1 MSQGAQFAI
10 FPTALGDCAIAWA
23 PEGLVGV
30 WLPMASAQALRAR
43 IVQKMPG
50 ASEAEPAGAAADAVA
65 RIQQLLATG
74 DADLSPIAL
83 DFSRLPAFERE
94 VYLIARGVPPGRTIT
109 YGEIA
114 RKVGQVSDSRR
125 VGQAMGANR
134 WPIVV
139 PCHRVL
145 GADGKAGGFSAPGG
159 LDTKFRLLAIEKAR
173 SGDAPGLFDDLP
185 LAVKPR
191 G

>member
-1 MSQGAQFAI
+1 MTQDANFTI
-10 FPTALGDCAIAWA
+10 FSTALGDCAIAWGEA
-23 PEGLVGV
+23 GLVGV
-30 WLPMASAQALRAR
+30 WLPMASAAALGAR
-43 IVQKMPG
+43 IVQKFPG
-50 ASEAEPAGAAADAVA
+50 AQEAEPTGAQADAVA

-74 DADLSPIAL
+74 QADLSTIPL
-83 DFSRLPAFERE
+83 DFSRLAHFERE
-94 VYLIARGVPPGRTIT
+94 VYLVARQVPPGRTIT

-125 VGQAMGANR
+125 VGQAMGSNH

-159 LDTKFRLLAIEKAR
+159 LDTKLRLLAIEKAR
-173 SGDAPGLFDDLP
+173 VGDDPGLFDDLP

>member
-1 MSQGAQFAI
+1 MTQSANFAI
-10 FPTALGDCAIAWA
+10 FPTALGDCSVAWGGQ
-23 PEGLVGV
+23 GLVGV
-30 WLPMASAQALRAR
+30 WLPMASAAALRAR
-43 IVQKMPG
+43 ILQKMPG
-50 ASEAEPAGAAADAVA
+50 ATEAEPAGETAEAVE

-74 DADLSPIAL
+74 EADLSPITL
-83 DFSRLPAFERE
+83 DFSRLDAFGRE
-94 VYLIARGVPPGRTIT
+94 VYGVARQVPPGRTIT

-145 GADGKAGGFSAPGG
+145 GADGKTGGFSAPGG

-173 SGDAPGLFDDLP
+173 VGEDPGLFDDLP

-191 G
+191 

>member
-1 MSQGAQFAI
+1 MAQDASFTL
-10 FPTALGDCAIAWA
+10 FDTALGVCGLAWG
-23 PEGLVGV
+23 ENGLVGV
-30 WLPMASAQALRAR
+30 WLPMASAEALRSK
-43 IVQKMPG
+43 IQQKYPDAG
-50 ASEAEPAGAAADAVA
+50 EAEPGGEVADAVV
-65 RIQQLLATG
+65 RIGQLLATG
-74 DADLSPIAL
+74 EADLSPIRL
-83 DFSRLPAFERE
+83 DLARLEPFERE
-94 VYLIARGVPPGRTIT
+94 VYAIARAVPPGRTIT

-114 RKVGQVSDSRR
+114 RKVGDVAQSRR

-134 WPIVV
+134 WPIVI

-159 LDTKFRLLAIEKAR
+159 LDTKLKLLVIEKAR
-173 SGDAPGLFDDLP
+173 VGDAPGLFDDLP

>member
-1 MSQGAQFAI
+1 MTQGANFAI
-10 FPTALGDCAIAWA
+10 FSTALGDCAIAWGEA
-23 PEGLVGV
+23 GLVGV
-30 WLPMASAQALRAR
+30 WLPMASAGALRAR
-43 IVQKMPG
+43 IVQKFPS
-50 ASEAEPAGAAADAVA
+50 AQEAEPAGAQADAVA

-74 DADLSPIAL
+74 QADLSPISV
-83 DFSRLPAFERE
+83 DFSRLADFERE
-94 VYLIARGVPPGRTIT
+94 VYLVARQVPPGRTIT

-159 LDTKFRLLAIEKAR
+159 LDTKLRLLAIEKAR
-173 SGDAPGLFDDLP
+173 VGDDPGLFDDLP

>member
-1 MSQGAQFAI
+1 MARDANFAI
-10 FPTALGDCAIAWA
+10 FPTALGDCAVAWG
-23 PEGLVGV
+23 ESGLTGV
-30 WLPMASAQALRAR
+30 WLPMASIEALRAR
-43 IVQKMPG
+43 ILQKRPSAIEVEPSG
-50 ASEAEPAGAAADAVA
+50 EVAEALA

-74 DADLSPIAL
+74 EADLSTITL
-83 DFSRLPAFERE
+83 DFRPLETFERE
-94 VYLIARGVPPGRTIT
+94 VYLVARQVPPGRTIT

-145 GADGKAGGFSAPGG
+145 GADGK
-159 LDTKFRLLAIEKAR
+159 
-173 SGDAPGLFDDLP
+173 
-185 LAVKPR
+185 
-191 G
+191 